1 MRSCELARSLTVRFC
16 IPHTEARYP
25 LPGAICEGPAG
36 MEVPF
41 MDLGWFSGMS
51 VRVLCTGGDIK
62 TVKSRLSEKDIVD

>member
-1 MRSCELARSLTVRFC
+1 MELIRRNYDFDGMK
-16 IPHTEARYP
+16 E
-25 LPGAICEGPAG
+25 CEGPAG